1 MKLKSIL
8 LVMLALC
15 LTLCLCACGDKTD
28 PKKDEKPST
37 TVSKNDNISVAPSTA
52 TTTTAAATD
61 APVTEAPTT
70 TTAPT
75 ATTPTQPVDGKANYT
90 VIVTDEAGNP
100 VPGVFVQLCLESCIP
115 CMTNAQG
122 VASYPNMAVADYKVS
137 FINFPEGYTVE
148 NNEFHFA
155 KDSYELTIVLKA
167 AN

>member
-37 TVSKNDNISVAPSTA
+37 TITKNDNVSVAPSTT

-61 APVTEAPTT
+61 APTT
-70 TTAPT
+70 TTAPV
-75 ATTPTQPVDGKANYT
+75 TTEPTQPVDGKANYT

-148 NNEFHFA
+148 TNEFHFE
-155 KDSYELTIVLKA
+155 KDSYEMTIVLKA

>member
-1 MKLKSIL
+1 
-8 LVMLALC
+8 MLALC
-15 LTLCLCACGDKTD
+15 LTVCLCACGDNPDTT
-28 PKKDEKPST
+28 KDTKST
-37 TVSKNDNISVAPSTA
+37 TTTTTKISNISVAPSTTVTTQAA
-52 TTTTAAATD
+52 TTTEAST
-61 APVTEAPTT
+61 APVATE
-70 TTAPT
+70 
-75 ATTPTQPVDGKANYT
+75 PTQPVDGKANYT

-148 NNEFHFA
+148 NNEFHFE